1 MNLKQFKK
9 YLRGKSVDKL
19 LHHARKNSLS
29 RILAGEK
36 DFVVHGKKNRSPKRV
51 TGTFR

>member
-1 MNLKQFKK
+1 MNLKGFKK

-19 LHHARKNSLS
+19 LHRARKNSLS

-36 DFVVHGKKNRSPKRV
+36 DSAQSKKNRFPKRV